1 MNHQREKLLDEVSY
15 ETRNP
20 ISIDGG
26 CAFRRR
32 GSISIAL
39 ETKRNVRR
47 GRPDVAAVIELAE
60 HYEKSKEKRGEAET
74 RLENVSQSERECF
87 LRESVTVKVLV
98 YKQVLVVQLSV

>member
-1 MNHQREKLLDEVSY
+1 MR
-15 ETRNP
+15 
-20 ISIDGG
+20 I
-26 CAFRRR
+26 RR

-39 ETKRNVRR
+39 EIKRNVRR
-47 GRPDVAAVIELAE
+47 GRPDVAAVIELTE
-60 HYEKSKEKRGEAET
+60 RYEKSTEKRGEVET

>member
-1 MNHQREKLLDEVSY
+1 MR
-15 ETRNP
+15 
-20 ISIDGG
+20 I
-26 CAFRRR
+26 RR

-39 ETKRNVRR
+39 EIKRNVR
-47 GRPDVAAVIELAE
+47 GRPDVAAVIELTE
-60 HYEKSKEKRGEAET
+60 RYEKSTEKRGEVET